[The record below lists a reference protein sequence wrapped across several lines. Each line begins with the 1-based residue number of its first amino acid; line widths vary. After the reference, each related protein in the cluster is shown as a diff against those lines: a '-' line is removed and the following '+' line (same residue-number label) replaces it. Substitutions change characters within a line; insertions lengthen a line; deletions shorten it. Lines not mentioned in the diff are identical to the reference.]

1 MLSAKEIKAF
11 LEIGTAMGLTGADL
25 RQYVDDAQKTAVI
38 EREKATA
45 FEIEKAKIEAEKQ
58 AREIEKAKLEADE
71 KARMAQIEFERT
83 EKEKAFELE
92 RAEKEKAFELE
103 KAEKEKAF
111 ELEKAKFE
119 ADEKARLAQIASNQE
134 LEKAKI
140 EAEKVAQEFER
151 AKFEADVR
159 EKEKEQEQEREL
171 TRLRYEHEARMRELE
186 IRETTGQDGT
196 RSRHESGSSN
206 NSGFTGLKA
215 LKLPVFVEDKDDLDA
230 YLLRFERACEA
241 YHVRDNDRVMQLAR
255 LLQGK
260 ALDVYNRLSDSE
272 LQSYESLKD
281 QLLKR
286 FRLTEGGYR
295 KKFRESKLEVGET
308 PSQFANRLKH
318 YLARWLE
325 MSGLEATYEG
335 LESLIVR
342 DQYFFTCGKELQL
355 FLKEQGKLNLDE
367 MTTKASHYLE
377 AHGYQKANWESH
389 KGRDDRNGSR
399 TANTGNDKNVMRCDI
414 CHRTNHKTA
423 DHRENPTKQI
433 NVGTTNHN
441 SGGTNR
447 TSGTTNKGLTCYN
460 CGKAGHRAY
469 QCSEPKS
476 GQPRLAGAMQVIQ
489 ESTVTSITQNEPVT
503 HKCNNNNTNGEVKL
517 CCGCT
522 IPVVAG
528 AWSDRG
534 RKELEK
540 LRTTLN
546 PCCKGT
552 INGITTDILRD
563 TGCSTVVVKSNLVKS
578 EQMTGETELC
588 VLIDGAAKR
597 FPTAMVELDTPY
609 YTGTTKALCMESPI
623 QDVIIGNIPGARDP
637 RSFETSEPVEQNTNK
652 IASST
657 ESHINKHMC
666 RELNDVRPMSIGN
679 DVTKNVNNNSLTTTL
694 NEQVLNES
702 EETTILTVET
712 TVNGIGGATGVMH
725 SCNEVSQ
732 NVNAEQFVKLDDKQI
747 GGAVE
752 TRAMAEKASRPKH
765 ALKVP
770 EVDGIDI
777 NVDTL
782 KELQAKDET
791 LKKCWEL
798 SKLPLRD
805 DAKSGFVVRN
815 NILYRAYRDG
825 HDRDRRYQLVVPKEL
840 REKVLTLAH
849 ETLLSGH
856 RGTAKT
862 ISRVSQDFYYP
873 GVYDDCRRH
882 CMSCDVCQRSVHKGS
897 VGKAPLGKLPLI
909 GVPFSMVCIDIIGPL
924 SPPSDGNRYI
934 LTIIDQCTRFPEAIP
949 LRDIE
954 TSTVA
959 EALMSTFSRVGL
971 PNRIHSDCGSNLTSA
986 MMKEVYRLMSISPST
1001 TAPWHP
1007 MGNGI
1012 IENFNKTIKNLLK
1025 KVAVER
1031 PKDWSRYLAP
1041 LMFAVRDTPQDST
1054 GFSPFE
1060 LLYGRTVRTPM
1071 TLLKEL
1077 WTGEVEEPELKT
1089 TYQYVID
1096 LRERIEET
1104 CALAKEEL
1112 SKVQTRNQ
1120 KYYNRKTR
1128 NRQLKVG
1135 DYVLLLLPTEHNK
1148 LLLAWQGPFPVVA
1161 KVGEVDYR
1169 VEVAPGKV
1177 KTYHVNLLKRYYHRN
1192 GLQQMTTKEQAD
1204 TVTVTG
1210 TDDSQVHTIGA
1221 VACVLEDIEVD
1232 GDSSM
1237 INDADSIPLYNV
1249 TQKETID
1256 DVMIN
1261 PSLTDAQ
1268 KSDIRSLLEEYRE
1281 IFTDIPSET
1290 HLTEHKVVLTQKEPV
1305 RCKAY
1310 PIPYHLE
1317 SVMSKE
1323 LDDMLAMGIIE
1334 RSDAAYASPIV
1345 LVKKSDNTYRMC
1357 INFKELNK
1365 ITVFDPELMMSPD
1378 DIFPKL
1384 SGSKFYS
1391 TFDFCKGYWA
1401 IPMEESSKDCTS
1413 FITPRG
1419 LMRFRVMPFGMVNAG
1434 STYNRMVRKLLEG
1447 SQNLESYV
1455 DDIIGYSQNWAYH
1468 LQILRDFCERV
1479 RRATLSL
1486 KPSKCKIGYDTVD
1499 FLGHTLKTDFIS
1511 PQSETVGR
1519 VLKMSPPKTKKQV
1532 RSLIGLVNFYRRYIP
1547 DCATLLSPISD
1558 LTKGKGPNQVEWG
1571 ESQERAFVKLKDIL
1585 SSEPILKLPDLQ
1597 KDFIL
1602 QTDASN
1608 FGIGACL
1615 FQDHDG
1621 RKHPVMYAS
1630 RKLLDR
1636 EKNYSV
1642 GEREALAI
1650 KWGVEKFHRFLYGRH
1665 FTLESDHRPLQYLN
1679 SSDSQS
1685 PRLMRWSLAL
1695 QPYRYTVKYIRG
1707 EDNFCADCLS
1717 RCVE

>member
-11 LEIGTAMGLTGADL
+11 LEIGTTLGLTGADL
-25 RQYVDDAQKTAVI
+25 RQYVDDAQKATII
-38 EREKATA
+38 EKEKATA
-45 FEIEKAKIEAEKQ
+45 FELEKMKFEAE
-58 AREIEKAKLEADE
+58 RAKLEA
-71 KARMAQIEFERT
+71 
-83 EKEKAFELE
+83 
-92 RAEKEKAFELE
+92 AEKERLAAQELD
-103 KAEKEKAF
+103 
-111 ELEKAKFE
+111 KAKFE
-119 ADEKARLAQIASNQE
+119 ADEKARLAQIAADEKSCLASRE
-134 LEKAKI
+134 LEKAK
-140 EAEKVAQEFER
+140 
-151 AKFEADVR
+151 FEADEKSRLAQIEADAR
-159 EKEKEQEQEREL
+159 EKEQEREL
-171 TRLRYEHEARMRELE
+171 TRLRYEHEVRMRKLE
-186 IRETTGQDGT
+186 IRDAAGQDET
-196 RSRHESGSSN
+196 RSRHGSGSSN

-241 YHVRDNDRVMQLAR
+241 YHVHENDRVMQLAR

-272 LQSYESLKD
+272 LQSYGSLKD

-342 DQYFFTCGKELQL
+342 DQYFFTCGKDLQL
-355 FLKEQGKLNLDE
+355 FLKEQGKLNLDD

-389 KGRDDRNGSR
+389 KGRDERSGPR
-399 TANTGNDKNVMRCDI
+399 IANAGNDKNVMRCDI

-423 DHRENPTKQI
+423 DHRENPTKQS
-433 NVGTTNHN
+433 NGGTTNHN
-441 SGGTNR
+441 SGGTNKS
-447 TSGTTNKGLTCYN
+447 SGTTNKGITCYN

-469 QCSEPKS
+469 QCDVPRS
-476 GQPRLAGAMQVIQ
+476 GQPRLAGAMQVIP
-489 ESTVTSITQNEPVT
+489 EPTETSITQNEPVT
-503 HKCNNNNTNGEVKL
+503 HKCSNSNTTGEVKL

-546 PCCKGT
+546 PCCQGT

-563 TGCSTVVVKSNLVKS
+563 TGCSTVVVKSGLVKP

-637 RSFETSEPVEQNTNK
+637 RSFEINDSVEQNANK
-652 IASST
+652 ITSST
-657 ESHINKHMC
+657 ESHVNKHMC
-666 RELNDVRPMSIGN
+666 SESNNVRPISVRN
-679 DVTKNVNNNSLTTTL
+679 DVTENVNNNSLTTAQ
-694 NEQVLNES
+694 NEHSLNES
-702 EETTILTVET
+702 VKATIFTVET
-712 TVNGIGGATGVMH
+712 TANSMGGATSAMH
-725 SCNEVSQ
+725 SCNENSQ
-732 NVNAEQFVKLDDKQI
+732 NVNAEQSVKLDAVQV

-825 HDRDRRYQLVVPKEL
+825 RDRDRRYQLVVPKEL

-873 GVYDDCRRH
+873 GVYEDCRRH
-882 CMSCDVCQRSVHKGS
+882 CMSCDICQRSVHKGS

-949 LRDIE
+949 LKDIE
-954 TSTVA
+954 SSTVA

-986 MMKEVYRLMSISPST
+986 MMREVYRLMSISPST

-1077 WTGEVEEPELKT
+1077 WTGEVVEPELKT

-1128 NRQLKVG
+1128 NRQLRVG

-1169 VEVAPGKV
+1169 VEIAPGKV
-1177 KTYHVNLLKRYYHRN
+1177 KTYHINLLKKYYHRD
-1192 GLQQMTTKEQAD
+1192 GLQQIAAKEQTD

-1210 TDDSQVHTIGA
+1210 TSDSQVHTLGA
-1221 VACVLEDIEVD
+1221 VACVLEDIETD
-1232 GDSSM
+1232 GISSM
-1237 INDADSIPLYNV
+1237 ISDADSIPLYNV
-1249 TQKETID
+1249 TQKETIN

-1261 PSLTDAQ
+1261 PALTDAQ
-1268 KSDIRSLLEEYRE
+1268 KSDIRSLLEEYNE
-1281 IFTDIPSET
+1281 IFTDIPRET
-1290 HLTEHKVVLTQKEPV
+1290 HLTEHKVVLTQREPV

-1317 SVMSKE
+1317 SVMNKE

-1365 ITVFDPELMMSPD
+1365 ITVFDPEPMMSPD

-1413 FITPRG
+1413 FITSRG

-1455 DDIIGYSQNWAYH
+1455 DDIIGYSQDWAYH
-1468 LQILRDFCERV
+1468 LQILRDLCERV
-1479 RRATLSL
+1479 RRAKLSL
-1486 KPSKCKIGYDTVD
+1486 KPSKCKIGFDTVD

-1519 VLKMSPPKTKKQV
+1519 VLRMSPPKTKKQV

-1558 LTKGKGPNQVEWG
+1558 LTKGKGPNLVEWG
-1571 ESQERAFVKLKDIL
+1571 ESQERAFNKLKDIL

-1608 FGIGACL
+1608 FGIGGCL
-1615 FQDHDG
+1615 FQVHDG
-1621 RKHPVMYAS
+1621 EKHPVMYAS

-1695 QPYRYTVKYIRG
+1695 QPYRYTIKYIRG

-1717 RCVE
+1717 RCVD